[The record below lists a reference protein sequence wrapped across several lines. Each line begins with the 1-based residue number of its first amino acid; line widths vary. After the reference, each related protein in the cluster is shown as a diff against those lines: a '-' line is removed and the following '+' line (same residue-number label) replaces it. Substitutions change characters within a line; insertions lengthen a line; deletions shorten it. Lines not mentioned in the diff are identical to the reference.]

1 MNKIVCNYNG
11 IQIASRML
19 KDGKVIIFPTDTVY
33 GIGCDPYNTK
43 AIKKIY
49 EIKSRDISKPLPILV
64 DSIDTAQ
71 SISDMNDIST
81 SIAKKFWP
89 GPLTIIASM
98 TDSKLAKSMNIQM
111 QGGVALRVPNHKCI
125 LELLNVCK
133 MITGTSAN
141 ISNMQSTGN
150 PDECARS
157 MTMYD
162 MILDGGIIVNPTE
175 STIVDTRDGNI
186 TIVRKGKITMQ
197 DLQKV

>member
-71 SISDMNDIST
+71 SISDMNDMSI

>member
-64 DSIDTAQ
+64 DSIGTAQ
-71 SISDMNDIST
+71 SISDMNDMSI

>member
-64 DSIDTAQ
+64 NSIDTAQ

-141 ISNMQSTGN
+141 ISNIQSTGN